1 MENKTKKQV
10 RKEFM
15 DKIENLDDLER
26 LKYINKY
33 IELLIKKIEG

>member
-1 MENKTKKQV
+1 MEEDIKKQV
-10 RKEFM
+10 RKEIM
-15 DKIENLDDLER
+15 DKIENLEDLER